1 MHNNHGIP
9 ATPRSIYSRVRGIGA
24 RSLAATL
31 VLLLLIPGS
40 YAQQLD
46 SDTASPATTQLNLP
60 EQVELRVL
68 ITLVSEQLDMQIVYD
83 DQLASKRIT
92 IKTPRE
98 VPTSSLRGLL
108 ESALQINQLALV
120 EDDQPGWFRIVQADD
135 LTRFAGSATS
145 GPVDTTKALT
155 AVTHVFKLSHADP
168 QKVDATVKPFLTTP
182 GGNSFIVEGQGLL
195 VVTDY
200 ASNFKRIETLVDL
213 LDKPGKDVDVEFVA
227 IQHLAAG
234 EAMQELRSIIQ
245 ARRTAQGRTTPGDPV
260 QIIEQARTNRL
271 LLIGAPTDITQAV
284 NLLASIDVPLGLE
297 TRSYRVATASAKR
310 IDDLARNMIGE
321 VSSRQSYHSVVDEV
335 SGLLIVTTTPEV
347 HDQVLLLVSDLD
359 NELSS
364 IQPVTRFYKLANATA
379 SEVLATIS
387 EIEGVGGIRADPYAA
402 EIAGPDSSRAG
413 ASDVKTLESETA
425 LGNGSNRSAFASPSF
440 AVETDRARVV
450 VDPNTNT
457 LIVVAEPAVQLV
469 YQDLIERLDRRR
481 PQVQIEIT
489 LVTLDTSG
497 GFSLGVEYARSDESG
512 KANTLTFSSFGL
524 SEVDPATGS
533 LDIIPGLGFNGTV
546 ISADIADVVVK
557 ALSSNGRS
565 KVVSAP
571 RILVNDNAT
580 GTLTSASDAPTTS
593 INASTTVSTTS
604 FAGFESAGTNIEV
617 TPHISE
623 GDHLSL
629 EYNISLSSFGEG
641 GSDGI
646 PPPRQRSE
654 LSSEVTVPDGHT
666 IIIGGLN
673 SSNYSETIQ
682 KVPLLGD
689 IPGLEYLFSN
699 RSNNTSEATLF
710 VFIRPVILRDDQFK
724 DLKFL
729 SKNALK
735 LADLPSN
742 DPESVP
748 LMIH

>member
-1 MHNNHGIP
+1 MCINTTSDPSQRLLQNDLYAGIQQLLIIFCVLSVTISPAPAQDTTEFAP
-9 ATPRSIYSRVRGIGA
+9 ATS
-24 RSLAATL
+24 
-31 VLLLLIPGS
+31 
-40 YAQQLD
+40 
-46 SDTASPATTQLNLP
+46 TQLNLP
-60 EQVELRVL
+60 DQVELRVL
-68 ITLVSEQLDMQIVYD
+68 IELVSEQLGMQIVYD
-83 DQLASKRIT
+83 DQLGSKRIT

-98 VPTSSLRGLL
+98 VPTSSLRGVL

-120 EDDQPGWFRIVQADD
+120 EDDQPGWFRIVQAND
-135 LTRFAGSATS
+135 LTRFAGPVTS
-145 GPVDTTKALT
+145 ELVDKSKAL
-155 AVTHVFKLSHADP
+155 AVVTHVFELAHADP
-168 QKVDATVKPFLTTP
+168 LSVDTHIKPFLTTP
-182 GGNSFIVEGQGLL
+182 GGSSFMVQEQSLL

-200 ASNFKRIETLVDL
+200 ASNFKRIETLIDL
-213 LDKPGKDVDVEFVA
+213 LDKPGKGVQVEFVT
-227 IQHLAAG
+227 IQHMAAG
-234 EAMQELRSIIQ
+234 EAMQELRGITQ
-245 ARRTAQGRTTPGDPV
+245 AKRTAQGHSAQKDPV
-260 QIIEQARTNRL
+260 QILEQARTNRL
-271 LLIGAPTDITQAV
+271 LLIGAPENITQAV

-310 IDDLARNMIGE
+310 IDELARNMVGD
-321 VSSRQSYHSVVDEV
+321 VSARQSYHSVVDEA
-335 SGLLIVTTTPEV
+335 SGLLIVTATPEV
-347 HDQVLLLVSDLD
+347 HAQVQALASDLD
-359 NELSS
+359 NELASVE
-364 IQPVTRFYKLANATA
+364 PVTSFYKLANATA

-387 EIEGVGGIRADPYAA
+387 EIEGVGGIRADPYMADVTGS
-402 EIAGPDSSRAG
+402 GPIHF
-413 ASDVKTLESETA
+413 SDDETLTPEPSTSPENA
-425 LGNGSNRSAFASPSF
+425 INSAPTVG
-440 AVETDRARVV
+440 VETDRARVV

-457 LIVVAEPAVQLV
+457 LIVVAEPAVQQV

-481 PQVQIEIT
+481 PQVQIEVT
-489 LVTLDTSG
+489 LVTLDTSN

-512 KANTLTFSSFGL
+512 EANTLTFSSFGL
-524 SEVDPATGS
+524 SEIDTATGS

-546 ISADIADVVVK
+546 VSADIADVVVR
-557 ALSSNGRS
+557 ALSTNGRS

-580 GTLTSASDAPTTS
+580 GSLTSASDAPTTS
-593 INASTTVSTTS
+593 INASNTVSTTS
-604 FAGFESAGTNIEV
+604 FAGFESAGTTIEV

-629 EYNISLSSFGEG
+629 EYSISLSSFGEG

-682 KVPLLGD
+682 KIPLLGD
-689 IPGLEYLFSN
+689 IPGLEYMFSSRN
-699 RSNNTSEATLF
+699 NNTSEATLF

-729 SKNALK
+729 SKKALR

-748 LMIH
+748 LMIQ

>member
-1 MHNNHGIP
+1 MHNNHGIST
-9 ATPRSIYSRVRGIGA
+9 ARHSIYDRVWGVLTRN
-24 RSLAATL
+24 LAAAL
-31 VLLLLIPGS
+31 VSSLLIPVA
-40 YAQQLD
+40 YAQQSD
-46 SDTASPATTQLNLP
+46 ADTAPPATTQLNLP
-60 EQVELRVL
+60 DQVELRVL

-83 DQLASKRIT
+83 DQLANKRIT

-145 GPVDTTKALT
+145 GTVDATKALT
-155 AVTHVFKLSHADP
+155 AVTHVFQLTHADP
-168 QKVDATVKPFLTTP
+168 QKVDAIVKPFLTTP

-213 LDKPGKDVDVEFVA
+213 LDKPGKEVHVEFVA

-234 EAMQELRSIIQ
+234 EAMQELRGIIQ
-245 ARRTAQGRTTPGDPV
+245 ARRTAQGHTAPSDPV
-260 QIIEQARTNRL
+260 QIIEQTRTNRL
-271 LLIGAPTDITQAV
+271 LLIGTPADITQAL
-284 NLLASIDVPLGLE
+284 NLLVSIDVPLGLE

-321 VSSRQSYHSVVDEV
+321 ASSRQSYHSVVDEV

-347 HDQVLLLVSDLD
+347 HDQVLSLVSDLD

-364 IQPVTRFYKLANATA
+364 VEPVTRFYKLANATA
-379 SEVLATIS
+379 SDVLATIS
-387 EIEGVGGIRADPYAA
+387 EIEGVGGIRADPYASTA
-402 EIAGPDSSRAG
+402 VYGG
-413 ASDVKTLESETA
+413 LESDEPRLDTPGLGVESVNDTSSQTIAMRA
-425 LGNGSNRSAFASPSF
+425 LG
-440 AVETDRARVV
+440 VETDRARVV

-457 LIVVAEPAVQLV
+457 LIVVADPAVQLV
-469 YQDLIERLDRRR
+469 YQNLIERLDRRR

-497 GFSLGVEYARSDESG
+497 GFSLGVEYASSDESG

-524 SEVDPATGS
+524 SEIDTATGS
-533 LDIIPGLGFNGTV
+533 LDIVPGLGFNGTV
-546 ISADIADVVVK
+546 ISADIADVVVR
-557 ALSSNGRS
+557 ALSTNGRS

-580 GTLTSASDAPTTS
+580 GSLTSASDAPTTS

-604 FAGFESAGTNIEV
+604 FAGFESAGTSIEV

-673 SSNYSETIQ
+673 SSNYSETLQ

-689 IPGLEYLFSN
+689 IPGLEYLFSS

-724 DLKFL
+724 GLKFL

-748 LMIH
+748 LMIQ